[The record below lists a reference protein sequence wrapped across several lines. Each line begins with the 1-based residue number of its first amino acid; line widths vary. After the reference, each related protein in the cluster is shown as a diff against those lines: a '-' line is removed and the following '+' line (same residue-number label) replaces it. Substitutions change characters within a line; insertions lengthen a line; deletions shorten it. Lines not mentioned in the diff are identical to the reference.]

1 MFSKKFLVGMF
12 LIFFLALIAD
22 AQMPGIPAPG
32 KMPEMFGEYK
42 MPEVG
47 SYAEY
52 KLNYPA
58 EKVESI
64 VRMSIVGKEKTAEGK
79 ELFWYEYQTENPI
92 TGDVAIVKMLISGN
106 PQEEGNIKRMII
118 KDNKR
123 KAMELPA
130 EMIQMINAPMEKEK
144 KVTEEKGEVRKL
156 GKEILE
162 TPAGKLE
169 CNHLQYISEKKE
181 TEDIWQSEEI
191 PFFGLAKSATKEMS
205 MEIQKFDKDAKS
217 AITEEPE
224 ELRIPG
230 MEEMELP
237 KPDSGKI
244 EVPKIA
250 PPPK

>member
-1 MFSKKFLVGMF
+1 MFSKKFLFGLF
-12 LIFFLALIAD
+12 LIFFLALIAE
-22 AQMPGIPAPG
+22 AQMPGISAPG
-32 KMPEMFGEYK
+32 KMPEMFGEFK

-52 KLNYPA
+52 KLSYPA

-64 VRMSIVGKEKTAEGK
+64 LRMSIVGKEKAAKGE
-79 ELFWYEYQTENPI
+79 ELFWYEYQTRDPK
-92 TGDVAIVKMLISGN
+92 TGNVDIVKMLVSGD
-106 PQEEGNIKRMII
+106 PQKEGNIIRMILKHN
-118 KDNKR
+118 KD

-130 EMIQMINAPMEKEK
+130 EMIQMINAPMEEEK
-144 KVTEEKGEVRKL
+144 KETGEKGEVKKI
-156 GKEILE
+156 GKETLE
-162 TPAGKLE
+162 TPAGKFE
-169 CNHLQYISEKKE
+169 CNHLQYVSGKNE

-191 PFFGLAKSATKEMS
+191 PFFGLTKSVARDMS
-205 MEIQKFDKDAKS
+205 MEIQKFGKDAKS

-230 MEEMELP
+230 MEKMEIP
-237 KPDSGKI
+237 EPDSEKT